1 MAAARRA
8 DSAAGPADPRM
19 LAYFEF
25 RHHPQR
31 ALPTRV
37 GFLAMSGHDVI
48 GYIAGHL
55 TTRHNCGGEIQYL
68 YVAPAHRR
76 RGIARDLLHLMADWF
91 NSYAAVRVCVCADI
105 ESPSALAC
113 YEHLGAAPLFPGKKG
128 WWVWER
134 IDNLLA
140 GPTPVTQP

>member
-1 MAAARRA
+1 MQ
-8 DSAAGPADPRM
+8 
-19 LAYFEF
+19 AYFEF

-37 GFLAMSGHDVI
+37 GFLAMDGDTVI
-48 GYIAGHL
+48 GYVAGHL

-68 YVAPAHRR
+68 FVAPAYRR
-76 RGIARDLLHLMADWF
+76 RGVARDLVHLMADWF
-91 NSYAAVRVCVCADI
+91 HSYAAVRVCVSTDI
-105 ESPSALAC
+105 ESPSALAF
-113 YEHLGAAPLFPGKKG
+113 YEHMGAAPLFPGKKG

-140 GPTPVTQP
+140 GALPVTKP